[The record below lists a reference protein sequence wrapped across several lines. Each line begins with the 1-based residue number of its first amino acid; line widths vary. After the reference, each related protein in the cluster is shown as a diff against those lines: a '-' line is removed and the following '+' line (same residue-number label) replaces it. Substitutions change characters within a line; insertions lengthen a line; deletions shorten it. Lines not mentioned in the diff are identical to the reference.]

1 MRYSEK
7 SQSLRMESARSG
19 QEKMLRQASS
29 NTWQHGLRT
38 RGCILLCSVI
48 FVVGVSAPVRAQQGM
63 SERAGPRDH
72 RRGQPEARAR
82 QPMKWQ
88 EQVGVFLSLT
98 QERHRLEQRKEQLLN
113 RLFDA
118 KKRFGKER
126 RPLRRFFLRKEID
139 QTEADLHLAIE
150 TSMAKKQEQRRLI
163 RRFINNRKQI
173 EDAITIRSEELE
185 RQTAAL
191 KQSPDANRLQL
202 LRLQREQTRL
212 SRIRE
217 LLAMMQ
223 ADPER
228 LVESPPTELPEPVPP
243 LPDSPYGAM
252 PLRFQQRLERLEKQL
267 HFLQKRIDDCQ
278 KEIQEFQDLL
288 VPYLPH
294 EKMPTE
300 PPPPPAPP
308 EPTTT
313 TSPSPVPSLL

>member
-1 MRYSEK
+1 MTFII
-7 SQSLRMESARSG
+7 G
-19 QEKMLRQASS
+19 
-29 NTWQHGLRT
+29 
-38 RGCILLCSVI
+38 ISVS
-48 FVVGVSAPVRAQQGM
+48 VGAQQGM
-63 SERAGPRDH
+63 PERAGQRGH

-88 EQVGVFLSLT
+88 EQVGVFFSLT

-113 RLFDA
+113 RLFDV
-118 KKRFGKER
+118 KKRLGKER

-139 QTEADLHLAIE
+139 RTEADLHLAIE
-150 TSMAKKQEQRRLI
+150 ASMAKQQEQRRLI

-173 EDAITIRSEELE
+173 EDALTIRSEELE

-191 KQSPDANRLQL
+191 KQAPDANRLQL

-212 SRIRE
+212 SRSRE

-278 KEIQEFQDLL
+278 KEIQEFHDSLA
-288 VPYLPH
+288 PYLLR
-294 EKMPTE
+294 EEMPTE
-300 PPPPPAPP
+300 PPAQP
-308 EPTTT
+308 EPTATI
-313 TSPSPVPSLL
+313 P

>member
-1 MRYSEK
+1 MRESEK
-7 SQSLRMESARSG
+7 SQSLRMESARSLRMEG
-19 QEKMLRQASS
+19 QEKTARRAPS
-29 NTWQHGLRT
+29 NTRPYGLRRT
-38 RGCILLCSVI
+38 RACILVCAVI
-48 FVVGVSAPVRAQQGM
+48 FFVGVSVSVRAQQGM
-63 SERAGPRDH
+63 PERAGPRGH

-118 KKRFGKER
+118 KKRLGKER

-150 TSMAKKQEQRRLI
+150 ASMAKQQEQRRLI
-163 RRFINNRKQI
+163 RQFINNRKQI
-173 EDAITIRSEELE
+173 ENAITIRSEEIE
-185 RQTAAL
+185 QQTAAL
-191 KQSPDANRLQL
+191 KQAPDANRLQL

-217 LLAMMQ
+217 LLAMIQ

-228 LVESPPTELPEPVPP
+228 LVESPPTELPEPLAP
-243 LPDSPYGAM
+243 LPGSPQGAM
-252 PLRFQQRLERLEKQL
+252 PLRLQKRLERLEKQL

-278 KEIQEFQDLL
+278 REIQEFQDSLA
-288 VPYLPH
+288 PYLPH
-294 EKMPTE
+294 EEMPTE
-300 PPPPPAPP
+300 PPSPPAPP

-313 TSPSPVPSLL
+313 IP